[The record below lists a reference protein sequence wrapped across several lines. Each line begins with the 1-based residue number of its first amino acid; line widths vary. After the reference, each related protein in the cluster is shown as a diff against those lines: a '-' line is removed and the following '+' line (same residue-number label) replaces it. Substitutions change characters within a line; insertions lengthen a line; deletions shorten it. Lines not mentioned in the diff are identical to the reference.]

1 MIKAAARWRSLT
13 MAAATASL
21 MAGVMIPSGTAAAAS
36 PPPRFAHVIVVV
48 MENKDYNAIIGRPDE
63 APYLNQLAK
72 TGANFS
78 DSFAIGHP
86 SEPNYLALFSGS
98 AHGLTSDKCPANFGK
113 ATNLGAALIAAKLS
127 FTGYSEGLPK
137 VGFTGDCSEISL
149 GYTRVHNPWV
159 DFSNV
164 PAADSKPF
172 TSFPT
177 DFAKLPTLSFVI
189 PNLCHD
195 MHYCSR
201 DSGDH
206 WIKAHL
212 GSYASWATKHNS
224 LLIIT
229 WDEDGSDFG
238 ASGDNNQIPTIFYG
252 AHIHAGTYKEKIN
265 HYNVLR
271 TIEDMYGLP
280 HLGASAKAAPITDI
294 WN

>member
-48 MENKDYNAIIGRPDE
+48 MENKNYKDIIGRPDE

-78 DSFAIGHP
+78 DSFATGHP

-98 AHGLTSDKCPANFGK
+98 AHGLTSDKCPVNYGK

-127 FTGYSEGLPK
+127 FAGYSEGLPK
-137 VGFTGDCSEISL
+137 AGFTGDCSEISL

-164 PAADSKPF
+164 PAADSEPF
-172 TSFPT
+172 TSFPASFT
-177 DFAKLPTLSFVI
+177 KLPTLSFVV

-212 GSYASWATKHNS
+212 SGYASWATKHDS
-224 LLIIT
+224 LLIVT
-229 WDEDGSDFG
+229 WDEDDTDFG
-238 ASGDNNQIPTIFYG
+238 SSGDNNQIPTIFYG
-252 AHIHAGTYKEKIN
+252 AHIKAGTYKEKIN

-280 HLGASAKAAPITDI
+280 HLGASAKATPITDI